1 MVAGNFR
8 ETAGHSYSYPDIYR
22 KVCYLTLTQSCALD
36 KMQGRCKQHKR
47 KKK

>member
-22 KVCYLTLTQSCALD
+22 KACYLTLT
-36 KMQGRCKQHKR
+36 
-47 KKK
+47 